1 MLLRSIGE
9 KYEGVYKKL
18 LNKIQN
24 NRPEDV
30 SQFIQDNNFDVV
42 ETLEK
47 IAIIP
52 INYTTKIVLKK
63 TDGSVK
69 QENDVNLRYFPSI
82 YAAVLNEEH
91 SLEMVMWLHKYAA
104 TPIEVPL
111 VAYYVD
117 DSHEY
122 FEAHEKAKEFSNYDY
137 VTHAITNNKPLL
149 LNYLLSFER
158 VKENG
163 FIDFDDV
170 LNVDQSIDQ
179 SVAIKTQKES
189 YFNEQKLL
197 FENKNYQALMD
208 AMDNSTLVYSVL
220 ELVKDNAFT
229 KFCQENGSDFVKLY
243 MGNAEYE
250 LGFTKYDDINV
261 DDPNLKF
268 ECRRPITS
276 HTKNQETPLKV
287 NSMFNLSNTAYIVGG
302 VAVAGLAAYY
312 LSNLRK

>member
-1 MLLRSIGE
+1 M
-9 KYEGVYKKL
+9 KVFYKKL

-24 NRPEDV
+24 GRPEDV
-30 SQFIQDNNFDVV
+30 SQFIQVNNYNVV

-52 INYTTKIVLKK
+52 INYTTKIILKELN
-63 TDGSVK
+63 GSVK
-69 QENDVNLRYFPSI
+69 HENDVNLRYFPSI

-91 SLEMVMWLHKYAA
+91 SLEMVMWLHKHAA
-104 TPIEVPL
+104 TPIEVSL
-111 VAYYVD
+111 NDYYIGS
-117 DSHEY
+117 SHEY
-122 FEAHEKAKEFSNYDY
+122 LEAYGKATNWANYDY
-137 VTHAITNNKPLL
+137 VTHAITNSKPLL

-163 FIDFDDV
+163 FVDFDEALTVD
-170 LNVDQSIDQ
+170 LNDDQ

-189 YFNEQKLL
+189 VFYEQKLL
-197 FENKNYQALMD
+197 FESKNYEALMG
-208 AMDNSTLVYSVL
+208 MIENSTLVYSVL
-220 ELVKDNAFT
+220 ELVKDNAFK

-250 LGFTKYDDINV
+250 LGFTKYSLITV
-261 DDPNLKF
+261 TDPNVKF
-268 ECRRPITS
+268 ECRRPMTS
-276 HTKNQETPLKV
+276 GTPLKV

-302 VAVAGLAAYY
+302 AAVAGLAAYY